1 MLSSNC
7 FFLFQFIW
15 NCVHAEWVL
24 KMVAPKN
31 WVHILKGL
39 EYREEKT
46 FFFLVFCNKTKE
58 QGEIKFVS
66 KISML
71 VIITV
76 KNYKLQTGMQYMI
89 HTEGWS

>member
-39 EYREEKT
+39 EYRDEKA
-46 FFFLVFCNKTKE
+46 FFFPCILQQNKRTRQDYICIKDIYAGDYNSKE
-58 QGEIKFVS
+58 
-66 KISML
+66 L
-71 VIITV
+71 
-76 KNYKLQTGMQYMI
+76 
-89 HTEGWS
+89 

>member
-39 EYREEKT
+39 EYREEKH

>member
-46 FFFLVFCNKTKE
+46 FFFPCILQQNKRTRRDLICIKDIYAGDYNSKE
-58 QGEIKFVS
+58 
-66 KISML
+66 L
-71 VIITV
+71 
-76 KNYKLQTGMQYMI
+76 
-89 HTEGWS
+89 

>member
-1 MLSSNC
+1 MLSLNC

-46 FFFLVFCNKTKE
+46 FFFPCILQQNKE
-58 QGEIKFVS
+58 QGDIKFVS
-66 KISML
+66 KISMP

>member
-15 NCVHAEWVL
+15 NFVHAEWVL

-46 FFFLVFCNKTKE
+46 KE

-76 KNYKLQTGMQYMI
+76 KNYELQTGMQYMI